1 MTLRFN
7 TFHQQS
13 LKTNN
18 IVILAMS
25 YPYLDLIEKCLK
37 ISPDVRYATV
47 CDMEGEVKYSEHRAG
62 AKNFLTPRE
71 SLKSLESAARAWR
84 LRNEFSSKIG
94 KGEYV
99 LAQYGKI
106 KRIAIPLDENHLLY
120 LTTTKKADH
129 TKIINKATKLKLKK
143 IKKKR

>member
-1 MTLRFN
+1 MRFN
-7 TFHQQS
+7 TFYQRS

-25 YPYLDLIEKCLK
+25 YPYLDVIEKCLK
-37 ISPDVRYATV
+37 ISPDIRYATV

-62 AKNFLTPRE
+62 AKNLLTSRE

-94 KGEYV
+94 KGEFV

-106 KRIAIPLDENHLLY
+106 KRIAIPLDKNHLLY

-143 IKKKR
+143 IKKKK

>member
-1 MTLRFN
+1 
-7 TFHQQS
+7 
-13 LKTNN
+13 
-18 IVILAMS
+18 MS
-25 YPYLDLIEKCLK
+25 YPYLDVIEKCLK
-37 ISPDVRYATV
+37 ISPDIRYATV

-62 AKNFLTPRE
+62 AKNLLTYRE

-84 LRNEFSSKIG
+84 IRNEFSSKIG
-94 KGEYV
+94 KGEFV

-106 KRIAIPLDENHLLY
+106 KRIAIPLDKNHLLY

-143 IKKKR
+143 IKKKS

>member
-1 MTLRFN
+1 
-7 TFHQQS
+7 
-13 LKTNN
+13 
-18 IVILAMS
+18 MS
-25 YPYLDLIEKCLK
+25 YPYLDVIEKCLK

-47 CDMEGEVKYSEHRAG
+47 CDMEGQVMYSEHRAG
-62 AKNFLTPRE
+62 AKNLLTSRE

-99 LAQYGKI
+99 FAQYGKI

-120 LTTTKKADH
+120 LTTTKKLIIQKSL
-129 TKIINKATKLKLKK
+129 TKQPNSN
-143 IKKKR
+143 

>member
-1 MTLRFN
+1 
-7 TFHQQS
+7 
-13 LKTNN
+13 
-18 IVILAMS
+18 MS
-25 YPYLDLIEKCLK
+25 YPYLDVIEKCLK

-47 CDMEGEVKYSEHRAG
+47 CDMEGQVMYSEHRAG
-62 AKNFLTPRE
+62 AKNLLTSRE

-106 KRIAIPLDENHLLY
+106 KRIAIPVDENHLLY
-120 LTTTKKADH
+120 LTTTKKANH